1 MTLFVVSV
9 AEHMF
14 RVQHAEYRRSALVL
28 QVPVF
33 AAQEAW
39 QRPPVGDHF
48 LSHLGSKADISLPP
62 VPTHTEA
69 QPKRRTAAQKGF
81 AYLHALYV
89 LLWRGH
95 V

>member
-14 RVQHAEYRRSALVL
+14 RVKHAEHRSSALVL

-39 QRPPVGDHF
+39 QRPPAGDHF
-48 LSHLGSKADISLPP
+48 
-62 VPTHTEA
+62 
-69 QPKRRTAAQKGF
+69 
-81 AYLHALYV
+81 
-89 LLWRGH
+89 
-95 V
+95 